1 MLDIRKTTAAIGVA
15 GAMAFAGVITVSA
28 HANTVVLTSVCA
40 HDGLNKI
47 ITATITNNFNETET
61 ATVAAHSGAAFSPP
75 SVSIA
80 KSPSGHPMA
89 TGTMTATVLGTQTG
103 TVSLTV
109 HGVWLPDGYG
119 NKPGEGI
126 ATGSTSLGGVCVT
139 PTPEPT
145 PKPTP
150 TPTPKPTPTPTP
162 TATPTPTPKPTA
174 TPTPTPTPT
183 ATPAGAVAAVSS
195 TAPITGV
202 PDTGVGPLLPL
213 GVLLALAGTGLAVAV
228 TRRRGQHTER

>member
-1 MLDIRKTTAAIGVA
+1 
-15 GAMAFAGVITVSA
+15 
-28 HANTVVLTSVCA
+28 
-40 HDGLNKI
+40 
-47 ITATITNNFNETET
+47 
-61 ATVAAHSGAAFSPP
+61 
-75 SVSIA
+75 
-80 KSPSGHPMA
+80 MA
-89 TGTMTATVLGTQTG
+89 TGTMTATVPGTQTG

-139 PTPEPT
+139 PAPEPT
-145 PKPTP
+145 PKPTA
-150 TPTPKPTPTPTP
+150 TPTPRPTPTP

-174 TPTPTPTPT
+174 TPT

-195 TAPITGV
+195 TTSSSSAAPITGV
-202 PDTGVGPLLPL
+202 PNTGVGPLLPL
-213 GVLLALAGTGLAVAV
+213 GALLALAGTGLAVAV